1 MRISKT
7 FNPFGIN
14 FFDLIGNNADLYGWI
29 WISIT
34 LTFAIAAMSNV
45 VSYISDYLND
55 KAGEWTYEFTKVTV
69 GAVTISIYVTVVPVL
84 AWVAYSLWLKFPLN
98 IIQNLCIIGYSIF
111 PYIPCAVC
119 F

>member
-1 MRISKT
+1 MLIYMVG
-7 FNPFGIN
+7 FG
-14 FFDLIGNNADLYGWI
+14 FQ
-29 WISIT
+29 ST

-84 AWVAYSLWLKFPLN
+84 ACGCV
-98 IIQNLCIIGYSIF
+98 
-111 PYIPCAVC
+111 
-119 F
+119 